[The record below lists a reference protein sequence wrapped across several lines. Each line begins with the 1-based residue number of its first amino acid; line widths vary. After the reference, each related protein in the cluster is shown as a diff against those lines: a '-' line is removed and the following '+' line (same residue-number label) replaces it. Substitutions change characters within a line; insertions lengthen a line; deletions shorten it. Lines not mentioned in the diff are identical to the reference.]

1 MGQGLFL
8 KSTTP
13 LPELRIVNQVWVV
26 KFPKCAAWQD
36 CLTAGSQVAMSTGRD
51 PIGVYIYSSP
61 SSLNSSFLKELFI
74 YLTVVFVAA
83 PGPSLD
89 VVSRGYSSLQCMG
102 FSLRWLLL
110 LWSLSSEA
118 QAQYLWPMVW
128 VATQHEG
135 SSQTRDQTGVRCI
148 ARQILN
154 HWTMREAPV
163 WVALTYG

>member
-1 MGQGLFL
+1 MGQGLFF

-13 LPELRIVNQVWVV
+13 LPELRIVNQVGVV

-51 PIGVYIYSSP
+51 PVGVYVYSSP

-89 VVSRGYSSLQCMG
+89 VVSGGYSLLQCVG
-102 FSLRWLLL
+102 FSLWWLLL
-110 LWSLSSEA
+110 LWIELWSAGSVLVARGLSCYTA
-118 QAQYLWPMVW
+118 WGIFPDQ
-128 VATQHEG
+128 G
-135 SSQTRDQTGVRCI
+135 SNWCPLHCKADS
-148 ARQILN
+148 
-154 HWTMREAPV
+154 
-163 WVALTYG
+163 